1 MRITPNESDA
11 NNLSGRLDR
20 LPVSSIHRKTL
31 VTLAIIYFFEYAD
44 LNTFSF
50 VAPVLKK
57 EWGMSVTEIGW
68 ITSSSFLGMFIGS
81 VIGGWFADRYGRK
94 RAIMLMTLFFS
105 VFSMLTAVAWN
116 PVILGIFR
124 FLTGMGVSAALI
136 NSSTYISEFFPSVSR
151 GKFQGIALVVG
162 LLGIPV
168 TGWISTL
175 LIGLGPFGWK
185 FVFVWGGM
193 GIAGVWFL
201 RHLHE
206 IPRWHV
212 SRGETE
218 KAEAIV
224 RQVEEQVLREKG
236 ELPPVPEPAYRPQ
249 AHTAAKGY
257 RELFKGKYRH
267 RTLIL
272 AMAWIFQTLGFY
284 GFGSWVPTLLVQ
296 NGIMLDKSLLYSTL
310 ITIGAPLG
318 ALLGA
323 MISDRFERKWN
334 LVASSLFIAIT
345 VFFYG
350 MTVNPLFLIAFGFL
364 VNLIERTYSSNLYTY
379 TSEMYPTS
387 IRGSGYGL
395 TYGLGRFSNVLG
407 PMLIS
412 LLLLEFG
419 SFSVF
424 AFISLC
430 WVGSA
435 IALSF
440 GPATNRRSLD
450 DFESGEDEI
459 RPFERTRAMTAM
471 AKND

>member
-1 MRITPNESDA
+1 
-11 NNLSGRLDR
+11 
-20 LPVSSIHRKTL
+20 
-31 VTLAIIYFFEYAD
+31 
-44 LNTFSF
+44 
-50 VAPVLKK
+50 
-57 EWGMSVTEIGW
+57 
-68 ITSSSFLGMFIGS
+68 
-81 VIGGWFADRYGRK
+81 
-94 RAIMLMTLFFS
+94 
-105 VFSMLTAVAWN
+105 
-116 PVILGIFR
+116 
-124 FLTGMGVSAALI
+124 
-136 NSSTYISEFFPSVSR
+136 
-151 GKFQGIALVVG
+151 
-162 LLGIPV
+162 
-168 TGWISTL
+168 
-175 LIGLGPFGWK
+175 
-185 FVFVWGGM
+185 
-193 GIAGVWFL
+193 
-201 RHLHE
+201 
-206 IPRWHV
+206 
-212 SRGETE
+212 
-218 KAEAIV
+218 
-224 RQVEEQVLREKG
+224 
-236 ELPPVPEPAYRPQ
+236 
-249 AHTAAKGY
+249 
-257 RELFKGKYRH
+257 
-267 RTLIL
+267 
-272 AMAWIFQTLGFY
+272 
-284 GFGSWVPTLLVQ
+284 
-296 NGIMLDKSLLYSTL
+296 MLDKSLLYSTL

-334 LVASSLFIAIT
+334 LVASSLFIAIS

-387 IRGSGYGL
+387 IRGTGYGL

-440 GPATNRRSLD
+440 GPVTNRRSLD
-450 DFESGEDEI
+450 DFESVEDEI